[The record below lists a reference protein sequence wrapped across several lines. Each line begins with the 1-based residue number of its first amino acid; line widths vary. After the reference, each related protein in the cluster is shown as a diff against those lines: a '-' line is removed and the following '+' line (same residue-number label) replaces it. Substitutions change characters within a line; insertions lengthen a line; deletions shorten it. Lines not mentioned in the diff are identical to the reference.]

1 MLDKNVITNLSGRH
15 DIAVSLYLPLSP
27 AQRDI
32 RQQSAEIRQTLDE
45 LEQKLGR
52 HGLDADTQSAVSGFL
67 REKLEGLDLATHRSP
82 CLAFFVGTDVR
93 EVISLPEEMPRSLT
107 VGHYFNIKP
116 ILPLVARNRR
126 FWLLALSEGRARLF
140 NMTPFQCEE
149 VELNLAPPAADAMPP
164 AEHGAD
170 DGVAQETADTLSTG
184 LKDLLHALETKLGS
198 DTAPIVLAAEPKIG
212 GHFRKAANLPQLL
225 DESLILNPH
234 AFHPAELQ
242 RRALDL
248 MQPALDTSV
257 DDVLRQVEARLGEA
271 APNVA
276 IRLEEILAA
285 AEEGRVDALLVAGD
299 EALWGRFEPGSTLV
313 AHGRPSGQDEDL
325 LNQVA
330 AVTLRNGGRA
340 YAVPRARIPR
350 ASPAAATLR
359 Y

>member
-45 LEQKLGR
+45 LEQKLGQ
-52 HGLDADTQSAVSGFL
+52 H
-67 REKLEGLDLATHRSP
+67 GLDLATHRSP

-225 DESLILNPH
+225 DESLI
-234 AFHPAELQ
+234 
-242 RRALDL
+242 
-248 MQPALDTSV
+248 
-257 DDVLRQVEARLGEA
+257 
-271 APNVA
+271 
-276 IRLEEILAA
+276 
-285 AEEGRVDALLVAGD
+285 
-299 EALWGRFEPGSTLV
+299 
-313 AHGRPSGQDEDL
+313 
-325 LNQVA
+325 
-330 AVTLRNGGRA
+330 
-340 YAVPRARIPR
+340 
-350 ASPAAATLR
+350 
-359 Y
+359 

>member
-1 MLDKNVITNLSGRH
+1 MLG
-15 DIAVSLYLPLSP
+15 
-27 AQRDI
+27 Q
-32 RQQSAEIRQTLDE
+32 
-45 LEQKLGR
+45 
-52 HGLDADTQSAVSGFL
+52 HGLDAQTQSAISSFL
-67 REKLEGLDLATHRSP
+67 REKLEGLDLAAHRNP
-82 CLAFFVGTDVR
+82 CLAFFVGADIR
-93 EVISLPEEMPRSLT
+93 EVISLPEELPRSLT

-149 VELNLAPPAADAMPP
+149 VELNLAPPAANAMPP

-170 DGVAQETADTLSTG
+170 DGAVEESADTLSTD

-198 DTAPIVLAAEPKIG
+198 DTAPMVLAAEPKIG
-212 GHFRKAANLPQLL
+212 GHFCKAANLPQLL

-234 AFHPAELQ
+234 AFHPSELQ

-248 MQPALDTSV
+248 MRPALETSV
-257 DDVLRQVEARLGEA
+257 DDVLRQVEARLGDA

-285 AEEGRVDALLVAGD
+285 AEEGRVDALLVASD
-299 EALWGRFEPGSTLV
+299 EVLWGQFEPGSTLI

-330 AVTLRNGGRA
+330 AVTLRNGGHA
-340 YAVPRARIPR
+340 YAIPRARIPR